1 MQLPFDEDSERSRD
15 GVSMSTHGDE
25 LSLHLREE
33 PVADRGES
41 LLWPLVEPVYG
52 GAVHY
57 GWELP
62 ATDTEG
68 RTHR

>member
-1 MQLPFDEDSERSRD
+1 MNNID
-15 GVSMSTHGDE
+15 STHSDK

-33 PVADRGES
+33 PVADRDEG

-52 GAVHY
+52 GAVHN

-62 ATDTEG
+62 ATYPESG
-68 RTHR
+68 THR